1 MEISAFVRFSVSP
14 YLILLSS
21 LLSMSTEKKKKTV
34 IAVILF
40 INMHRKLRHSNTLF
54 QTFIRSVRF
63 SFSTEAIRKKK
74 FDIEFFDAVMARET
88 SSRSDR
94 IEFSQGYFIRVAFR
108 CRLEILLLGFSS
120 YSEPLADSVKRKLR
134 FRFPIC
140 IQRE

>member
-1 MEISAFVRFSVSP
+1 
-14 YLILLSS
+14 
-21 LLSMSTEKKKKTV
+21 
-34 IAVILF
+34 
-40 INMHRKLRHSNTLF
+40 MHRKLRHSNTLF

-63 SFSTEAIRKKK
+63 SFSTEAIRRKK